1 MRERR
6 VVSRVTYLM
15 RGAAVELVQ
24 VVSQAVTVWT
34 HLHHQLCTH
43 WWPHTV
49 RQSLSGHI
57 FTISSVHTDDHTQS
71 GSHCLDTSSPSALYT
86 LTTTHSQMLQNA
98 TQLNATSNVFLNHML
113 RRYSTITLYI
123 CTVSDDHEMWQF
135 ADIISNTQFAGT
147 FGNSSDAVTGCVA
160 VLCSTSTC
168 MSEECQHAHHS
179 RRSVTSDMW
188 CHRKTLTYLHT
199 YLLTVRVT
207 CSDMDDTILIEQ
219 MAWQDYNWTD

>member
-1 MRERR
+1 
-6 VVSRVTYLM
+6 
-15 RGAAVELVQ
+15 
-24 VVSQAVTVWT
+24 
-34 HLHHQLCTH
+34 
-43 WWPHTV
+43 
-49 RQSLSGHI
+49 
-57 FTISSVHTDDHTQS
+57 
-71 GSHCLDTSSPSALYT
+71 
-86 LTTTHSQMLQNA
+86 MLQNA

-147 FGNSSDAVTGCVA
+147 FGNSSDAVIGCVA

-219 MAWQDYNWTD
+219 MAWQDYNWTRLVYCLYLPIRRHQQMLFGMTMETNRLHRSLCLEASMSDCSMRKPRFKTQQRHLCLSWRPLLYTALGMGCTPLLQCRGRLSLLPSAGWWNE